1 MIELRTKSAFGAP
14 QRRSPVEFF
23 HDELKGH
30 FSVHDEVKRKLESLA
45 AEFGAGKLEVTLQA
59 ILTGSSVDPLETAL
73 RGLVERHGEALV
85 YSEMKLLDPKN
96 VSTRNPLRQRSW
108 GAMNSADEI
117 SQMRGKNVD
126 IRA

>member
-1 MIELRTKSAFGAP
+1 MIEFRTKSAFGAP
-14 QRRSPVEFF
+14 ERRSPIEFF

-30 FSVHDEVKRKLESLA
+30 FSVHDEVKRRLESLA
-45 AEFGAGKLEVTLQA
+45 AEFGAGRLMGTLEA

-73 RGLVERHGEALV
+73 RALVERHGEGMV
-85 YSEMKLLDPKN
+85 HSEMKLLDPKS

-108 GAMNSADEI
+108 GPMNSADELA
-117 SQMRGKNVD
+117 QTRGKNVD